1 MKEKEINIDDL
12 YELLLAFS
20 KENDRLFKENKILE
34 ARIRKAI
41 SHLEQ
46 HRFNKLSELKAI
58 LGGYEDV

>member
-1 MKEKEINIDDL
+1 MKSEDNKEEL
-12 YELLLAFS
+12 YKLLFAFS
-20 KENDRLFKENKILE
+20 KENDRLFKKNKILE

-58 LGGYEDV
+58 LEGYEDV

>member
-1 MKEKEINIDDL
+1 MKSEDNKEEL
-12 YELLLAFS
+12 YKLLFAFS

>member
-1 MKEKEINIDDL
+1 MKSEDNKEEL
-12 YELLLAFS
+12 YELLFAFS
-20 KENDRLFKENKILE
+20 KENDRLFKENKMLE

-41 SHLEQ
+41 SHLER